1 MKTIE
6 QREIDKIGFNHVNK
20 INTVKKLDLSR
31 QGSLKGLNILAKFV
45 KKAFRIG
52 EASHNKDS
60 QDLK

>member
-1 MKTIE
+1 M
-6 QREIDKIGFNHVNK
+6 
-20 INTVKKLDLSR
+20 KKLDLSR

-45 KKAFRIG
+45 KKAFQIG